1 MFNIHTHSRHKV
13 LSLSRLWYMGIK
25 IDHTFC
31 LKAVKQFKIFF
42 PFYALLFK
50 VTSHSFQQIH

>member
-1 MFNIHTHSRHKV
+1 MFNILHTHSRHKV
-13 LSLSRLWYMGIK
+13 LSLSRIK

-42 PFYALLFK
+42 PFYALIFK